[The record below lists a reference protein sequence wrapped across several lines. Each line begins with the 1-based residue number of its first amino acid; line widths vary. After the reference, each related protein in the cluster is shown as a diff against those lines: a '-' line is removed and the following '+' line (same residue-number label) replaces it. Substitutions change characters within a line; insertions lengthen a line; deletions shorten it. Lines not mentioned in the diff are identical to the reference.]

1 MTCEIPRIPRYIGA
15 ASCVLASGASRRRLR
30 KHQMLG
36 IDHEADEG
44 VLVFIASVGG
54 QQSISNWRFSL
65 RDRAMRFDIALVK
78 FYPSSKTKSS
88 VTHAIMLDSVVID
101 FSQFFL
107 FMFLGAFLV
116 NLALLFMTFFMV
128 LEYYRSGPSIQI
140 GWLNRHIII
149 FQQS

>member
-54 QQSISNWRFSL
+54 QQSISN
-65 RDRAMRFDIALVK
+65 
-78 FYPSSKTKSS
+78 
-88 VTHAIMLDSVVID
+88 
-101 FSQFFL
+101 
-107 FMFLGAFLV
+107 
-116 NLALLFMTFFMV
+116 
-128 LEYYRSGPSIQI
+128 
-140 GWLNRHIII
+140 
-149 FQQS
+149 